1 MDCWSKMDCII
12 SYKVQVIEYLHN
24 AISDT
29 ISDSKRSQK
38 SIAIR
43 YDENPPVFE
52 Y

>member
-12 SYKVQVIEYLHN
+12 SYKVQIIEYLHN
-24 AISDT
+24 AISD
-29 ISDSKRSQK
+29 SKRNQK